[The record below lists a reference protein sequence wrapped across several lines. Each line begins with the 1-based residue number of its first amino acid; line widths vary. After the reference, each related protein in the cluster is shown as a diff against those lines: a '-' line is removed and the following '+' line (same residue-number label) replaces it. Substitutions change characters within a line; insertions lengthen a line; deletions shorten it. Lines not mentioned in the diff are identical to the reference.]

1 VNELK
6 PLSRDAIRGGHVLL
20 LDADVILYDLLKEAN
35 SQFTPPDTTQLDG
48 RVALLRRRRRVVR
61 I

>member
-1 VNELK
+1 M
-6 PLSRDAIRGGHVLL
+6 L